1 MDEQPPRLDE
11 EGLPILDNPVDP
23 QQLANLSAPAGPD
36 LTNHDLVEQ
45 LLETDAIRDLVNDLT
60 EDLQKLVSWKI
71 EAVLKEEVA
80 KLIHSATEQS
90 GGKLREDIRTQLKLA
105 LPELVANLAQTKP
118 GNPAS

>member
-1 MDEQPPRLDE
+1 MEEQSPRFDE

-23 QQLANLSAPAGPD
+23 QQFASPSASAGPD

-45 LLETDAIRDLVNDLT
+45 LLESEGVRELVNDLT

-80 KLIHSATEQS
+80 KLIHSATEES
-90 GGKLREDIRTQLKLA
+90 SDKLGEDIRTQLQLA
-105 LPELVANLAQTKP
+105 LPELVAKLAQTKP
-118 GNPAS
+118 GNP